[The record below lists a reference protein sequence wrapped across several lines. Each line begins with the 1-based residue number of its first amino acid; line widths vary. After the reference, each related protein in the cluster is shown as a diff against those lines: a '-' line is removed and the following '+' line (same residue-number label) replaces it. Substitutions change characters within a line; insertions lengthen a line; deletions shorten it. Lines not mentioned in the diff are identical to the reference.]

1 MKLNRAKSRSGG
13 ERGFTLL
20 EALVALAVMAAG
32 LAAIGRLGYSSLA
45 AVQRAETRLALTS
58 AARAALTALPE
69 RQSMRDGETKGTIF
83 DDEWRLD
90 AARYTG
96 VAAGGPL
103 KSAWVPQALKLSVS
117 DARGNL
123 LIVETVRLRRAGPP

>member
-1 MKLNRAKSRSGG
+1 MGSNRAKARHAG

-45 AVQRAETRLALTS
+45 AVRRAEIRLALTS
-58 AARAALTALPE
+58 AARAAMTALPD
-69 RQSMRDGETKGTIF
+69 RQSMRDGETTGAIF
-83 DDEWRLD
+83 DDKWRLN

-96 VAAGGPL
+96 VYPDGPV
-103 KSAWVPQALKLSVS
+103 KPAWTPQALKLSVI
-117 DARGNL
+117 DAQGNVL
-123 LIVETVRLRRAGPP
+123 FIETVRLRKAGGS

>member
-1 MKLNRAKSRSGG
+1 MGSHKIKSRRGG

-20 EALVALAVMAAG
+20 EALVALAVMSAG

-58 AARAALTALPE
+58 AARAALTALPARE
-69 RQSMRDGETKGTIF
+69 AIRDGETSGAIF
-83 DDEWRLD
+83 DDKWRLD

-96 VAAGGPL
+96 VPPAGPI
-103 KSAWVPQALKLSVS
+103 KPDWIPQALKLSVL

-123 LIVETVRLRRAGPP
+123 LIVETVRLRRAGAR